1 MTAIKKST
9 TKSKTSPA
17 PATKTAAAA
26 KPAKAAKS
34 APKKATP
41 VTTAQA
47 TAGLAA
53 LAAKAVSASPTS
65 TVVSARID
73 VGFGNALYVRGEGPG
88 LSWDRGV
95 LMNCVA
101 GDLWQLTLGAASR
114 PFVLKF
120 LINDATWST
129 GPDFTLEPGTSATF
143 TPAF

>member
-17 PATKTAAAA
+17 PATKTADAP
-26 KPAKAAKS
+26 KPAKTAKS
-34 APKKATP
+34 TPNKTAAATS
-41 VTTAQA
+41 AEA

-53 LAAKAVSASPTS
+53 LAAKAAVGSPAT

-73 VGFGNALYVRGEGPG
+73 VGFGNALYLRGEGPG

-95 LMNCVA
+95 LMTCVS
-101 GDLWQLTLGAASR
+101 GDLWQTTLEAASR
-114 PFVLKF
+114 PLVLKF

-129 GPDFTLEPGTSATF
+129 GPDFTVEPGASAAF
-143 TPAF
+143 TPSF